1 MGKGSHNYDSGRLSD
16 DYDDKREENDE
27 IKSNYSYRTDILSD
41 VPKLNTIKIAI
52 PAECI
57 YLIVIWLLTKIILL
71 F

>member
-1 MGKGSHNYDSGRLSD
+1 MGKGNHNYPNARKSD
-16 DYDDKREENDE
+16 EKEGGENDE

-57 YLIVIWLLTKIILL
+57 YLIVIWLLTKILLL

>member
-1 MGKGSHNYDSGRLSD
+1 MGKGNHNYPNVRDSDEKERG
-16 DYDDKREENDE
+16 ENDE

-57 YLIVIWLLTKIILL
+57 YLIVTWLLIKIILL
-71 F
+71 LLL